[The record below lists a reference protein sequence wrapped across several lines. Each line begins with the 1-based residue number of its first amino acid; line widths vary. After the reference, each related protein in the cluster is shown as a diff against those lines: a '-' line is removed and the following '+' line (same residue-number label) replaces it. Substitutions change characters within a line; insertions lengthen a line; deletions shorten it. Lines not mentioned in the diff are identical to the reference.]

1 MSIMTLQEALGTMK
15 SAKTVQE
22 WNLLRDIVKKQ
33 CPDALGIIDANGLI
47 VKILK
52 SNAHLLPKKSIK
64 VSEEIIED

>member
-1 MSIMTLQEALGTMK
+1 MSIMTLSEALGTMK

-33 CPDALGIIDANGLI
+33 CPEALGTIDANGLI
-47 VKILK
+47 VKTLK

-64 VSEEIIED
+64 PVEENIED